1 MAIEIITDRLMTD
14 NHCKPLLSPLRYP
27 GSKRRLSKYIQ
38 DALELNKLHPT
49 LYVEPFAGGASVA
62 LHMLQ
67 LPSVEQVILM
77 DLDPW
82 ITSFWQTLFSDT
94 DWLIEQVQTIEVT
107 VERWQQF
114 KHSHPVTEKEQA
126 LAGFFLNRTS
136 FSGILEAK
144 AGPIGGQQQ
153 KSSYKIDCRFP
164 RETLIRRIQQ
174 IAAYK
179 NKIYGIWNCSWEAG
193 IARLRE
199 EQQTRLLPHDGLF
212 FYFDPPFFEKAETL
226 YRYYFA
232 EKDHLALRDFLLT
245 LEDKWILSYD
255 FAQQVEALYGEA
267 IKKRTNGARQHHLE
281 LSYTLG
287 IMSKGQKQG
296 KEVIISNLANLPDFA
311 KI

>member
-1 MAIEIITDRLMTD
+1 M
-14 NHCKPLLSPLRYP
+14 
-27 GSKRRLSKYIQ
+27 
-38 DALELNKLHPT
+38 
-49 LYVEPFAGGASVA
+49 
-62 LHMLQ
+62 
-67 LPSVEQVILM
+67 
-77 DLDPW
+77 
-82 ITSFWQTLFSDT
+82 
-94 DWLIEQVQTIEVT
+94 
-107 VERWQQF
+107 
-114 KHSHPVTEKEQA
+114 
-126 LAGFFLNRTS
+126 
-136 FSGILEAK
+136 
-144 AGPIGGQQQ
+144 
-153 KSSYKIDCRFP
+153 
-164 RETLIRRIQQ
+164 
-174 IAAYK
+174 
-179 NKIYGIWNCSWEAG
+179 
-193 IARLRE
+193 RE

-296 KEVIISNLANLPDFA
+296 REVIISNLANLPDFA